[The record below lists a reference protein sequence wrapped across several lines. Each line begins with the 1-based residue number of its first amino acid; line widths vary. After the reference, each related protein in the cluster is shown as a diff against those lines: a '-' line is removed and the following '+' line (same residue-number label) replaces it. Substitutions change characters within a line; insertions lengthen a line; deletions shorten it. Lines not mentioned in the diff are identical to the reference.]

1 MAGILDGVDQ
11 RTNLVGR
18 NRMELLLFRLRTKQ
32 RFGIN
37 VFKVQEV
44 IKCPHL
50 TSIPHSHRVVR
61 GVATMRS
68 KNICVIDLGAAIGGL
83 AVADPRECFV
93 IVSEYNSLVQGFLVN
108 GVDRIINIAWEEIHA
123 PPSGTGKN
131 SYVSAVTRIDNE
143 IVEILDVEKVL
154 SEVVSINRE
163 ITIDFDQRIPA
174 GVSREILVAD
184 DSIVARKQIIKTL
197 QQIGFSS
204 TVAKDGREALN
215 ILLNYTKDGKDVSQ
229 KFAMVISDLE
239 MPEMDGYTLATEI
252 RKHEQLKNLHVIL
265 HTSLSGMFNQQLV
278 MKAGAD
284 QFVPK
289 FNPDDLARAVLLGIQ
304 NTLGKKQAA

>member
-1 MAGILDGVDQ
+1 MAGLLDGVDQ

-44 IKCPHL
+44 IKCPRL

-68 KNICVIDLGAAIGGL
+68 KNICVIDLGAAIGGPAL
-83 AVADPRECFV
+83 ANPLDCFV
-93 IVSEYNSLVQGFLVN
+93 IVSEYNRLVQGFLVN
-108 GVDRIINIAWEEIHA
+108 GVDRIINIAWDEIHA

-131 SYVSAVTRIDNE
+131 SYVSAVTRVDNE

-154 SEVVSINRE
+154 SEVVSIDKN
-163 ITIDFDQRIPA
+163 ITIELDNQILE
-174 GVSREILVAD
+174 GVPREILVVD
-184 DSIVARKQIIKTL
+184 DSVVARKQIIKTL

-204 TVAKDGREALN
+204 VATKDGREALN
-215 ILLNYTKDGKDVSQ
+215 LLLDYTRDGKDIKQ
-229 KFAMVISDLE
+229 KFAMVVSDLE

-252 RKHEQLKNLHVIL
+252 RKHEQLKSLHVIL

-284 QFVPK
+284 QFIPK
-289 FNPDDLARAVLLGIQ
+289 FNPDDLARAVLLCVQ
-304 NTLGKKQAA
+304 DTLGKKQAA